1 MISTKTRVAVV
12 SAALLALFLGALDAL
27 IVTAAMPTI
36 ASELGSFSLYSWVYS
51 AYFLARA
58 VSLPLFGKLADRYP
72 NKVLFNTAIS
82 IFIVASVM
90 AGAAANMGF
99 LIFSRAVQGIGSGG
113 IFALVYIVLSDIAA
127 PEARGRLISIA
138 SSIWGIASVLGP
150 SMGGFMVTYM
160 SWRWIFWI
168 NIPLGLLSLLSIA
181 LFLVEVREK
190 RKASTL
196 DWAGAAVLSMMI
208 LSLLTVFLI
217 GGRIYAW
224 TSPQVLLLFIF
235 STLLLVGFYQI
246 EKQAED
252 PILSVDFFSIH
263 GFRTGNGAVFW
274 SSFAIFSLFAYA
286 PLYVQGVLSKTP
298 MEVGIAM
305 LALSLGWSL
314 GSLVL
319 GQLLHRLGK
328 RIAASAGGILLV
340 SGSCWTLLF
349 SPTTRMSACFSAF
362 FLVGIGMGFVT
373 LATLLVVQDSLK
385 STDLGIATASH
396 QFFRTLG
403 GTVGVG
409 ICGGLVTGRLN
420 SALAHFSQTTHDD
433 NIAPELI
440 GQLSQNLE
448 SFFQPEMQSHLHNSL
463 QTVLRQA
470 ISHGVLTVFAAVL
483 AASVL
488 CMICCVLLPGEA
500 KKKEETQK
508 KVSERSIKV

>member
-1 MISTKTRVAVV
+1 MISAKTRVAVV

-36 ASELGSFSLYSWVYS
+36 ASELGGLSLYSWVYS

-82 IFIVASVM
+82 IFIGASVM
-90 AGAAANMGF
+90 AGGAGNMGF

-113 IFALVYIVLSDIAA
+113 IFALVYIVLSDIAE

-150 SMGGFMVTYM
+150 SLGGFMVTYM

-181 LFLVEVREK
+181 LFFVDVREK
-190 RKASTL
+190 RKEATL

-217 GGRIYAW
+217 GGRAYAW
-224 TSPQVLLLFIF
+224 TSPQILSLFIL
-235 STLLLVGFYQI
+235 STLLIVVFYQI

-252 PILSVDFFSIH
+252 PILSVDFFRIR
-263 GFRTGNGAVFW
+263 GFRTGNSAVFW

-286 PLYVQGVLSKTP
+286 PLYVQGALSKTP
-298 MEVGIAM
+298 MEVGMAM
-305 LALSLGWSL
+305 LSLILGWSL
-314 GSLVL
+314 GSLGL
-319 GQLLHRLGK
+319 GQVLHRLGK
-328 RIAASAGGILLV
+328 KIAAGAGGMFLV
-340 SGSCWTLLF
+340 AGSGWTLLF
-349 SPTTRMSACFSAF
+349 SSTTSMTACFSAF

-373 LATLLVVQDSLK
+373 LSTLLVVQESLE
-385 STDLGIATASH
+385 STDLGVATASH

-409 ICGGLVTGRLN
+409 ICGGLVTGRL
-420 SALAHFSQTTHDD
+420 SRAMEHFSQTADAANTS
-433 NIAPELI
+433 PELI
-440 GQLSQNLE
+440 GQLSKNLE
-448 SFFQPEMQSHLHNSL
+448 TFFQPEMQSHLHESL
-463 QTVLRQA
+463 QIVLREA
-470 ISHGVLTVFAAVL
+470 ISHGVLTVFSAVL
-483 AASVL
+483 GASVL
-488 CMICCVLLPGEA
+488 CLICCTLLPIDSN
-500 KKKEETQK
+500 KK
-508 KVSERSIKV
+508 RGN